1 MEFVSICQTSPPGMS
16 EIMSNRFTLEIPS
29 PTPVNIVLIRSELT
43 TPLKI
48 TRINVKRK
56 LALLK
61 LNLNVEINFK
71 QNCVLTN
78 VS

>member
-29 PTPVNIVLIRSELT
+29 PTPANIVSVRSGHT
-43 TPLKI
+43 TPSKL

-56 LALLK
+56 MSRFENKAK
-61 LNLNVEINFK
+61 NVEI
-71 QNCVLTN
+71 
-78 VS
+78 

>member
-29 PTPVNIVLIRSELT
+29 PTPVNIVSVRSGLT
-43 TPLKI
+43 TPSKL

-56 LALLK
+56 MSRFENKAK
-61 LNLNVEINFK
+61 NVEI
-71 QNCVLTN
+71 
-78 VS
+78 